1 MEQKDL
7 RQLLRAQQAVVRNS
21 PRRSSSKPKALRPPS
36 PADVLRVARSLHD
49 AADRAEKSASS
60 PTSKA
65 SQTDLHRTKQ
75 NLQELAESLMDALVL
90 VDQGI
95 ASSSALLNLE
105 QQHQQHQ
112 QQQQQYRVQQSPPYD
127 SVLEE
132 REED

>member
-1 MEQKDL
+1 MEQKGL
-7 RQLLRAQQAVVRNS
+7 RQLLRAQQS
-21 PRRSSSKPKALRPPS
+21 PKRSSSKPKALRAPS

-112 QQQQQYRVQQSPPYD
+112 QQQHRVQQSPPYD

>member
-1 MEQKDL
+1 M
-7 RQLLRAQQAVVRNS
+7 RAQQAVVRNS

-112 QQQQQYRVQQSPPYD
+112 QQQQQQYRVQQSPPYD

>member
-1 MEQKDL
+1 
-7 RQLLRAQQAVVRNS
+7 
-21 PRRSSSKPKALRPPS
+21 
-36 PADVLRVARSLHD
+36 
-49 AADRAEKSASS
+49 
-60 PTSKA
+60 
-65 SQTDLHRTKQ
+65 
-75 NLQELAESLMDALVL
+75 MDALVL

-112 QQQQQYRVQQSPPYD
+112 HQQQQYRVQQSPPYD